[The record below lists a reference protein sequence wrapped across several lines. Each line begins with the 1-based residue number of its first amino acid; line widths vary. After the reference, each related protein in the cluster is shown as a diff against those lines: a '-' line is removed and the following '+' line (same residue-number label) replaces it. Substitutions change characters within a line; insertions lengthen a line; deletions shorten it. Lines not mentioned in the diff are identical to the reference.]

1 MPSSG
6 LERLR
11 VWHLATG
18 SDRRS
23 LVAGGCIVQPS
34 YEARASLMCQRTS
47 STSRTQMAYGVW
59 HHVPADEAVLDRQ
72 QMRVLLFVDHVDI
85 VQLDVQILIDRVQ
98 RTADGDVVLE
108 LDDHLLVGERLEE
121 RVEQL

>member
-1 MPSSG
+1 
-6 LERLR
+6 
-11 VWHLATG
+11 
-18 SDRRS
+18 
-23 LVAGGCIVQPS
+23 
-34 YEARASLMCQRTS
+34 
-47 STSRTQMAYGVW
+47 MAYGVR
-59 HHVPADEAVLDRQ
+59 HPVPADEAVLDRQ